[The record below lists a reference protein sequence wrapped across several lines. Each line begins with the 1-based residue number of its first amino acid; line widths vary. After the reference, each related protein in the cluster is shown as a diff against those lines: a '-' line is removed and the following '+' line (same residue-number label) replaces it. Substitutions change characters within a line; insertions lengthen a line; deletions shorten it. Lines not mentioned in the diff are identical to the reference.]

1 MVGYE
6 FNFQV
11 GNFLIRGISTG
22 EKKRTCI
29 AMELL
34 LEPQI
39 LLLDEPTTGLD
50 SFSANEIVN
59 CLTKVANEN
68 GRTIIMS
75 LHQPRYSIFK
85 KLDNLTLLTVDG
97 RLAYHG
103 LAKNAKSYF
112 EQRGMQ
118 HFFKERTKLRRA
130 NRTNMYHM

>member
-1 MVGYE
+1 
-6 FNFQV
+6 
-11 GNFLIRGISTG
+11 
-22 EKKRTCI
+22 
-29 AMELL
+29 MELL

-75 LHQPRYSIFK
+75 LHQPRYAIFK

-103 LAKNAKSYF
+103 MASNARSYF
-112 EQRGMQ
+112 ENRGNDVKFPFADTFAIICY
-118 HFFKERTKLRRA
+118 HCEARRIYIVFDMVFTT
-130 NRTNMYHM
+130 RR